1 MICALENMG
10 NTCYM
15 NSILQLL
22 IHCNDFIHFIISSN
36 YNNPNIESFKN
47 FIHKYQQSKKLAPI
61 DIKIILHNNN
71 IFNSYHQCDAH
82 EFMISFID
90 IIDKELKKINK
101 EINIYE
107 LFFNFKYNTIIKNL
121 KQEET
126 KIILFEEL
134 FLTLP
139 FSESLEKS
147 IEIFESHEIIDSWES
162 ELYKNYTK
170 AEKNIKIS
178 SLPQYFFILINRYDM
193 MGNKIDKKMN
203 IPMKLQNHILRGGVI
218 HYGINQFGHYTS
230 IIHKD
235 DKFYNCDDDIITEIN
250 ENNFLNLAS
259 IAYILLYIKN

>member
-22 IHCNDFIHFIISSN
+22 VHCNNFINYIISIN
-36 YNNPNIESFKN
+36 YNNENIEYFKK
-47 FIHKYQQSKKLAPI
+47 FICKYQQSKKLSPT
-61 DIKIILHNNN
+61 DVKIILHNNN
-71 IFNSYHQCDAH
+71 IFNTYHQYDAH

-90 IIDKELKKINK
+90 KELKKINN

-139 FSESLEKS
+139 FSESLQKS
-147 IEIFESHEIIDSWES
+147 IEIFESNEIIESWES
-162 ELYKNYTK
+162 ELYKNHTK

-178 SLPQYFFILINRYDM
+178 SLPPYFFILINRYDM
-193 MGNKIDKKMN
+193 MGNKIDKKMD
-203 IPMKLQNHILRGGVI
+203 IPMKFQTHSLKGGVI

-235 DKFYNCDDDIITEIN
+235 DKFYNCDDDSITEIN